1 MKMGTKKKIDVSS
14 PEFMAAMAKLM
25 SEAAGTPEGL
35 HALAAAIAAP
45 IDREIKLREITSLLL
60 TQHNLPVGEPAKYQM
75 RPDLKAYWISKD
87 GDAVESGIEEEEVEF
102 PIHRIHSMPVV
113 DISVLKHG
121 NVGAMLD
128 IQKAA
133 ATEIRKA
140 IDRRTVTVLS
150 AAVPDDQTV
159 TVAGG
164 ALTNAALNEAISIIE
179 DQELRVKYILLRGA
193 RANDMRE
200 WGLDPQTEREMW
212 LKGIFK
218 IYNGS
223 EIISTA
229 AMALDEVILVAEE
242 EVGKYAIRQK
252 LTTETI
258 NETKRFKTG
267 WLAWMEVAQGITRS
281 DLLAKVTITA

>member
-1 MKMGTKKKIDVSS
+1 MGTKKKIDVHSA
-14 PEFMAAMAKLM
+14 EFMAAMAKLM
-25 SEAAGTPEGL
+25 SEAAETPDGL
-35 HALAAAIAAP
+35 RALAAAIAAP
-45 IDREIKLREITSLLL
+45 IEREIKQREITPLLL
-60 TQHNLPVGEPAKYQM
+60 TQHNLPVGEPAKYQK
-75 RPDLKAYWISKD
+75 RPDMKAYWISKD
-87 GDAVESGIEEEEVEF
+87 GDAVESGIEEEEVDF

-121 NVGAMLD
+121 NVGSMLD

-140 IDRRTVTVLS
+140 IDKRTVTVIS
-150 AAVPDDQTV
+150 AAVPDDQVV
-159 TVAGG
+159 TCAGG
-164 ALTNAALNEAISIIE
+164 ALTADALNEAISFIE
-179 DQELRVKYILLRGA
+179 DKELRVKYILMRGS
-193 RANDMRE
+193 RANDMRG
-200 WGLDPQTEREMW
+200 WGLDPQTEREMQ

-229 AMALDEVILVAEE
+229 TMPLTEVLLVAEE

-252 LTTETI
+252 LTTETV
-258 NETKRFKTG
+258 NEAKRFKTG

>member
-1 MKMGTKKKIDVSS
+1 MSTKKIDVNSI
-14 PEFMAAMAKLM
+14 EFEERMAALM
-25 SEAAGTPEGL
+25 SEAAKSPEGL
-35 HALAAAIAAP
+35 RALAASITPP
-45 IDREIKLREITSLLL
+45 IEREIKEREITPLLL
-60 TQHNLPVGEPAKYQM
+60 TRHNLPVGEPAKYQK

-87 GDAVESGIEEEEVEF
+87 GDAVESGIQEEEVEF
-102 PIHRIHSMPVV
+102 PIHRVHSMPVV

-121 NVGAMLD
+121 NVGSMLD
-128 IQKAA
+128 IQKSA

-159 TVAGG
+159 TCAGG
-164 ALTNAALNEAISIIE
+164 LLTATALNEAISFIE
-179 DQELRVKYILLRGA
+179 DKELRVKYILMRGS
-193 RANDMRE
+193 RANDMRD
-200 WGLDPQTEREMW
+200 WGLDPQTKREMQ

-229 AMALDEVILVAEE
+229 TMATTEVLLVAEE

-252 LTTETI
+252 LTTEVI